1 VGIGA
6 GALVAG
12 PPTADLSPM
21 ESASGVAAG
30 GRIVAVLGPTNT
42 GKTHLAIERMLGHR
56 SGMIGFPLR
65 LLARENYDR
74 IVRLKGERNVA
85 LVTGEERIVPPGA
98 RWFVCTTE
106 AMPIAARQVD
116 FLAIDE
122 IQLIADR
129 ERGHVFTDRLLHAR
143 GVSETMLLGAAT
155 AKPVIRKLA
164 PFAEFVERPRLS
176 TLTHAGPRKI
186 TRLPRRSA
194 VVAFSANDV
203 YRIAELIRRQRG
215 GAAVVFGAL
224 SPRTRNAQVAMYQA
238 GEVDWLVAT
247 DAIGMGLNMDIGHVA
262 FAELSKF
269 DGRAS
274 RRLTASE
281 LGQIAGRAGRHMT
294 DGSFGTTAEAG
305 TLEPEL
311 AAAIEEHRFPAIAQA
326 FWRNAALDFGS
337 PAALLASLEVR
348 PPAPELVRARTAE
361 DHAALAALARD
372 DEVLAAARGRARVA
386 LLWEA
391 CQIPDFRKAF
401 DGGHARFVKRVFLG
415 LAQHGRLPSDWVV
428 GQVARLDTTEGDID
442 TLLQRIAETRTWTY
456 IAHKSD
462 WLADPL
468 EWQARTRAIEDKL
481 SDALHARLTQRFV
494 DRRAA
499 AVARRRAAGEEL
511 LAGVTRS
518 GEVVVEGES
527 VGALTGFDFVGA
539 RDDSQGTRAM
549 LAAANRVLRQDIG
562 ARVRRLVQGGDEAIT
577 LGADGALIWEEAPVA
592 RLAAGPEWLAPK
604 VEVLPSDL
612 LEGPHREAIRRR
624 LTAWLDGHLAAQ
636 LAPLYALRAAELTGP
651 ARGLAYELTGAMG
664 CVLRRRVAPLVAAL
678 APADRADLTRLGVAI
693 GEHAIFMPALRSHRS
708 VGVRVTL
715 WRIFSGADMAQP
727 VPPPALS
734 HARDEAVDAGTM
746 AALFCLPAGPR
757 FIRADRLER
766 LAREAYRR
774 GRGGPFAIDPA
785 WLPLTGA
792 PAEAMEDVLR
802 ALGLRLRVEGE
813 LRLLALPP
821 RERRRHQAEARREAT
836 IDAASP
842 FAGLARLIV
851 R

>member
-1 VGIGA
+1 
-6 GALVAG
+6 
-12 PPTADLSPM
+12 M
-21 ESASGVAAG
+21 ESVSRVAAG
-30 GRIVAVLGPTNT
+30 GRVVAVLGPTNT
-42 GKTHLAIERMLGHR
+42 GKTHLALERMLGHR

-74 IVRLKGERNVA
+74 IARLKGERNVA

-106 AMPIAARQVD
+106 AMPLAGREVD

-143 GVSETMLLGAAT
+143 GISETMVLGAAT
-155 AKPVIRKLA
+155 AKPVIRKLV

-176 TLTHAGPRKI
+176 TLTHTGPRKI

-262 FAELSKF
+262 FAELTKF
-269 DGRAS
+269 DGRHP
-274 RRLTASE
+274 RRLTAAE

-294 DGSFGTTAEAG
+294 DGTFGTTAEAG
-305 TLEPEL
+305 LLEPEIV
-311 AAAIEEHRFPAIAQA
+311 AAIEEHRFAPIAQA
-326 FWRNAALDFGS
+326 FWRNAALDLAS
-337 PAALLASLEVR
+337 PASLLTSLEER

-372 DEVLAAARGRARVA
+372 DEVLAVARGRARVA

-391 CQIPDFRKAF
+391 CQIPDFRKSF
-401 DGGHARFVKRVFLG
+401 DGGHARFVKRVFLA
-415 LAQHGRLPSDWVV
+415 LAHHGRLPSDWVA
-428 GQVARLDTTEGDID
+428 GHVARLDSTEGDID

-456 IAHKSD
+456 IAHKPD

-468 EWQARTRAIEDKL
+468 DWQARTRAIEDKL

-499 AVARRRAAGEEL
+499 AVARRRAAGGEL
-511 LAGVTRS
+511 LAGVTRA
-518 GEVVVEGES
+518 GDVVVEGES
-527 VGALTGFDFVGA
+527 VGSLTGFAFVGA
-539 RDDSQGTRAM
+539 GGEGEGTRAM
-549 LAAANRVLRQDIG
+549 LAAANRALRQDIG
-562 ARVRRLVQGGDEAIT
+562 ARVRRLVQ
-577 LGADGALIWEEAPVA
+577 ADDADIALSQAGQLVWEEAPIA
-592 RLAAGPEWLAPK
+592 RLTPGPEWLAPR

-624 LTAWLDGHLAAQ
+624 LTAWLDAHLAAL
-636 LAPLYALRAAELTGP
+636 LAPLFALRAAELTGP
-651 ARGLAYELTGAMG
+651 ARGLAYELAGGLGA
-664 CVLRRRVAPLVAAL
+664 VPRRRVAALAAAL
-678 APADRADLTRLGVAI
+678 APADRAALVQLGVAI
-693 GEHAIFMPALRSHRS
+693 GEHAVFLPALRAHRS
-708 VGVRVTL
+708 MGLRVVL
-715 WRIFSGADMAQP
+715 QRVFAGEDLSGP
-727 VPPPALS
+727 VPAPALS
-734 HARDEAVDAGTM
+734 YPRAPGDGTTAERM
-746 AALFCLPAGPR
+746 TALFCLPAGPR
-757 FIRADRLER
+757 FVRADRLER
-766 LAREAYRR
+766 LGREAYRR
-774 GRGGPFAIDPA
+774 GRGGAFAVDPA
-785 WLPLTGA
+785 WAALIGA
-792 PAEAMEDVLR
+792 PQDEMEDVLR
-802 ALGLRLRVEGE
+802 ALGLRLRVDGE

-821 RERRRHQAEARREAT
+821 RDRRRHQAELRREAT
-836 IDAASP
+836 IDSASP
-842 FAGLARLIV
+842 FAGLARLIG

>member
-1 VGIGA
+1 
-6 GALVAG
+6 
-12 PPTADLSPM
+12 M

-30 GRIVAVLGPTNT
+30 GRVVAVLGPTNT
-42 GKTHLAIERMLGHR
+42 GKTHLALERMLGHR

-85 LVTGEERIVPPGA
+85 LVTGEERIVPPQA

-106 AMPIAARQVD
+106 AMPLAGREVD

-143 GVSETMLLGAAT
+143 GISETMVLGAAT
-155 AKPVIRKLA
+155 AKPVIRKLV

-262 FAELSKF
+262 FAELTKF
-269 DGRAS
+269 DGRQP
-274 RRLTASE
+274 RRLTAAE

-294 DGSFGTTAEAG
+294 DGTFGTTAEAG
-305 TLEPEL
+305 LLEPEV
-311 AAAIEEHRFPAIAQA
+311 AAAIEEHRFPPVAQA
-326 FWRNAALDFGS
+326 FWRNSALDMAT
-337 PAALLASLEVR
+337 PASLLASLEER
-348 PPAPELVRARTAE
+348 PRAPELIRARHAE
-361 DHAALAALARD
+361 DHAALTALARD
-372 DEVLAAARGRARVA
+372 DEVLAIARGRARVA

-391 CQIPDFRKAF
+391 CQIPDFRKSF
-401 DGGHARFVKRVFLG
+401 DGGHARFVKRVFLA
-415 LAQHGRLPSDWVV
+415 LAQLGRLPSDWVV
-428 GQVARLDTTEGDID
+428 GQVARLDSTEGDID

-456 IAHKSD
+456 IAHKPD
-462 WLADPL
+462 WLADPP

-499 AVARRRAAGEEL
+499 AVARRRAAGGEL
-511 LAGVTRS
+511 LAGVTRA
-518 GEVVVEGES
+518 GDVVVEGES
-527 VGALTGFDFVGA
+527 IGSLAGFAFVGA
-539 RDDSQGTRAM
+539 GGEGEGTRAM
-549 LAAANRVLRQDIG
+549 LAAANRALRQDIG
-562 ARVRRLVQGGDEAIT
+562 VRVRRLVQAGD
-577 LGADGALIWEEAPVA
+577 ADIALSPAGDLVWEDAPIA
-592 RLAAGPEWLAPK
+592 RLAPGPEWLAPR
-604 VEVLPSDL
+604 VEILPSDL

-624 LTAWLDGHLAAQ
+624 LAAWLDAHLAAM
-636 LAPLYALRAAELTGP
+636 LAPLFTLRAAALTGP
-651 ARGLAYELTGAMG
+651 ASGLAYELLGALG
-664 CVLRRRVAPLVAAL
+664 AIARRRVAALVAAL
-678 APADRADLTRLGVAI
+678 TPADRAALTGLGVAI
-693 GEHAIFMPALRSHRS
+693 GEHAVFMPALKAHRS
-708 VGVRVTL
+708 MPLRVVL
-715 WRIFSGADMAQP
+715 RRIFAGADLTQP
-727 VPPPALS
+727 VPAPALS
-734 HARDEAVDAGTM
+734 YSRTGMDGPAADAM

-757 FIRADRLER
+757 FVRADRLEK
-766 LAREAYRR
+766 LGREAYRR
-774 GRGGPFAIDPA
+774 GRGGAFAVDPA
-785 WLPLTGA
+785 WASLIGA
-792 PAEAMEDVLR
+792 PVAEMEDVLR
-802 ALGLRLRVEGE
+802 ALGLRLRVDGE

-821 RERRRHQAEARREAT
+821 RARRQHHAELRRET
-836 IDAASP
+836 PVDAASP
-842 FAGLARLIV
+842 FAGLARLIG

>member
-1 VGIGA
+1 
-6 GALVAG
+6 
-12 PPTADLSPM
+12 M

-326 FWRNAALDFGS
+326 FWRNAALDLAS
-337 PAALLASLEVR
+337 PASLLASLEER

-372 DEVLAAARGRARVA
+372 DEVLAVARGRARVA

-391 CQIPDFRKAF
+391 CQIPDFRKSF
-401 DGGHARFVKRVFLG
+401 DGGHARFVKRVFLA
-415 LAQHGRLPSDWVV
+415 LAHHGRLPSDWVA
-428 GQVARLDTTEGDID
+428 GHVARLDSTEGDID

-468 EWQARTRAIEDKL
+468 DWQARTRAIEDKL

-499 AVARRRAAGEEL
+499 AVARRRAAGGEL
-511 LAGVTRS
+511 LAGVTRA
-518 GEVVVEGES
+518 GDVVVEGES
-527 VGALTGFDFVGA
+527 VGSLTGFAFVGA
-539 RDDSQGTRAM
+539 GGEGEGTRAM
-549 LAAANRVLRQDIG
+549 LAAANRALRQDIG
-562 ARVRRLVQGGDEAIT
+562 VRVRRLVQGTDDEIALAPTGD
-577 LGADGALIWEEAPVA
+577 LIWEEAPVA
-592 RLAAGPEWLAPK
+592 RLAPGPEWLAPR

-624 LTAWLDGHLAAQ
+624 LTAWVDAHLAAM
-636 LAPLYALRAAELTGP
+636 LAPLFALRAAELTGP
-651 ARGLAYELTGAMG
+651 ARGLAYELVGGLGA
-664 CVLRRRVAPLVAAL
+664 VPRRRVAALAAAL
-678 APADRADLTRLGVAI
+678 APADRAALAQLGVAI
-693 GEHAIFMPALRSHRS
+693 GEHAVFLPALRAHRS
-708 VGVRVTL
+708 MALRVVLQRVFAGVGL
-715 WRIFSGADMAQP
+715 SSP
-727 VPPPALS
+727 VPAPALS
-734 HARDEAVDAGTM
+734 YPRTPGDGTTAEHM

-757 FIRADRLER
+757 FVRADRLER
-766 LAREAYRR
+766 LGREAFRR
-774 GRGGPFAIDPA
+774 GRGGAFAVDPA
-785 WLPLTGA
+785 WAALIGA
-792 PAEAMEDVLR
+792 RQDEIEDVLR
-802 ALGLRLRVEGE
+802 ALGLRLRVDGE

-821 RERRRHQAEARREAT
+821 RDRRRHQAGLRREAT
-836 IDAASP
+836 IDSASP
-842 FAGLARLIV
+842 FADLARLIE

>member
-1 VGIGA
+1 MEVGR
-6 GALVAG
+6 
-12 PPTADLSPM
+12 
-21 ESASGVAAG
+21 GVAAG
-30 GRIVAVLGPTNT
+30 GRVVAVLGPTNT
-42 GKTHLAIERMLGHR
+42 GKTHLALERMLGHA

-106 AMPIAARQVD
+106 AMPLTGRTVD

-129 ERGHVFTDRLLHAR
+129 ERGHVFTDRLLRAR
-143 GVSETMLLGAAT
+143 GNSETMVLGAAT
-155 AKPVIRKLA
+155 ARPVIRRLV

-176 TLTHAGPRKI
+176 TLTHTGPRKI

-269 DGRAS
+269 DGHAL
-274 RRLTASE
+274 RRLTAAE

-305 TLEPEL
+305 SLEPEL
-311 AAAIEEHRFPAIAQA
+311 ASAIEEHRFPAISQA
-326 FWRNAALDFGS
+326 FWRNAALDFAA
-337 PAALLASLEVR
+337 PAALLASLEEK
-348 PPAPELVRARTAE
+348 PPAPELIRTRTAE
-361 DHAALAALARD
+361 DHAALSMLARD
-372 DEVLAAARGRARVA
+372 ADVLAAARGRARVA
-386 LLWEA
+386 LLWET

-401 DGGHARFVKRVFLG
+401 DGGHARFVKRVFLA
-415 LAQHGRLPSDWVV
+415 LSQHGRLPSDWVV
-428 GQVARLDTTEGDID
+428 GQVARLDAVEGDID
-442 TLLQRIAETRTWTY
+442 TLLQRIAEIRTWTY
-456 IAHKSD
+456 IAHKGD
-462 WLADPL
+462 WLAEPV

-499 AVARRRAAGEEL
+499 AVARRRAAGEEI
-511 LAGVTRS
+511 LAGVTRD

-527 VGALTGFDFVGA
+527 VGALSGFAFVGA
-539 RDDSQGTRAM
+539 PRSVEESGEGMRAVM
-549 LAAANRVLRQDIG
+549 AAANRVLRQDVG
-562 ARVRRLVQGGDEAIT
+562 ARVRRMVDGDDTA
-577 LGADGALIWEEAPVA
+577 LRLAPDGALLWDSAPVA
-592 RLAAGPEWLAPK
+592 RLAAGPDWLAPRI
-604 VEVLPSDL
+604 DL
-612 LEGPHREAIRRR
+612 LPTELLDGPQREAVRRR
-624 LTAWLDGHLAAQ
+624 LAAWLEAHCAAR
-636 LAPLYALRAAELTGP
+636 LEPLLALRGAALTGA
-651 ARGLAYELTGAMG
+651 ARGLAYELVAGLG
-664 CVLRRRVAPLVAAL
+664 CVPRTRVATLAETLGPMDRAAL
-678 APADRADLTRLGVAI
+678 AGLGVVL
-693 GEHAIFMPALRSHRS
+693 GTHAVFLPALRDQRTMGLRS
-708 VGVRVTL
+708 VLRAVFAGVATPQ
-715 WRIFSGADMAQP
+715 F
-727 VPPPALS
+727 PPALS
-734 HARDEAVDAGTM
+734 YPRSADSDGGAM

-757 FIRADRLER
+757 FVRADRLEKLGR
-766 LAREAYRR
+766 AAGQR
-774 GRGGPFAIDPA
+774 GRGGPFAPDPA
-785 WLPLTGA
+785 WAALIGA
-792 PAEAMEDVLR
+792 PIASLEGVLR
-802 ALGLRLRVEGE
+802 GLGFKLVVTGE

-821 RERRRHQAEARREAT
+821 RPRHGPPPST
-836 IDAASP
+836 LVDTTSP
-842 FAGLARLIV
+842 FAELARLV
-851 R
+851 GQ

>member
-1 VGIGA
+1 
-6 GALVAG
+6 
-12 PPTADLSPM
+12 M
-21 ESASGVAAG
+21 ESASRVAAG
-30 GRIVAVLGPTNT
+30 GRVVAVLGPTNT

-98 RWFVCTTE
+98 RWHVCTTE
-106 AMPIAARQVD
+106 AMPVGARDVE
-116 FLAIDE
+116 FLAVDE

-129 ERGHVFTDRLLHAR
+129 ERGHVFTDRLLRAR
-143 GVSETMLLGAAT
+143 GASETMFLGAAT
-155 AKPVIRKLA
+155 AKPVIRSLV

-176 TLTHAGPRKI
+176 TLTHVGPRKI

-269 DGRAS
+269 DGRAP

-294 DGSFGTTAEAG
+294 DGTFGTTAEAG
-305 TLEPEL
+305 VLEPEL
-311 AAAIEEHRFPAIAQA
+311 AAAIEEHRFPAISQA
-326 FWRNAALDFGS
+326 YWRNGALDLAS
-337 PAALLASLEVR
+337 PAALLASLEER
-348 PPAPELVRARTAE
+348 PPAPELLRARTAE

-372 DEVLAAARGRARVA
+372 EEVLAVARGRAMVA

-391 CQIPDFRKAF
+391 CQIPDFRKSF
-401 DGGHARFVKRVFLG
+401 DGGHARFVKRVFLA
-415 LAQHGRLPSDWVV
+415 LARHGRLPSDWVV
-428 GQVARLDTTEGDID
+428 AQVARLDTAEGDID
-442 TLLQRIAETRTWTY
+442 ALLQRIAETRTWTY
-456 IAHKSD
+456 IAHKGD

-468 EWQARTRAIEDKL
+468 EWQARTRAIEDRL

-499 AVARRRAAGEEL
+499 AVARRRAAGEEI
-511 LAGVTRS
+511 LAGVTRA

-527 VGALTGFDFVGA
+527 VGALRGFAFVGA
-539 RDDSQGTRAM
+539 RDAAQDGEGTRAM
-549 LAAANRVLRQDIG
+549 MAAANRVLRQDVG
-562 ARVRRLVQGGDEAIT
+562 ARVRRLVQGGDEAIE
-577 LGADGALIWEEAPVA
+577 LRDDGALAWEGAEVA
-592 RLAAGPEWLAPK
+592 RLAPGPEWLEPR
-604 VEVLPSDL
+604 VEVLASDL

-624 LTAWLDGHLAAQ
+624 LAAWTDAHLAQ
-636 LAPLYALRAAELTGP
+636 RLGPLFALRAAALPGP
-651 ARGLAYELTGAMG
+651 ARGLAYELVGAMG
-664 CVLRRRVAPLVAAL
+664 CVPRARVGALVAAL
-678 APADRADLTRLGVAI
+678 GPAERAALAALGVTLGDHAVFLPAMRNDRTMRLRATLRHVFAGGDAPAR
-693 GEHAIFMPALRSHRS
+693 ALR
-708 VGVRVTL
+708 
-715 WRIFSGADMAQP
+715 
-727 VPPPALS
+727 PPALS
-734 HARDEAVDAGTM
+734 HPREGGPDAATM

-757 FIRADRLER
+757 FVRADRLER
-766 LAREAYRR
+766 LGREAFRR
-774 GRGGPFAIDPA
+774 GRGGPFAIDPSWA
-785 WLPLTGA
+785 TLVGA
-792 PAEAMEDVLR
+792 PQADMEGILR

-813 LRLLALPP
+813 LRLLGLPP
-821 RERRRHQAEARREAT
+821 RERRRARAEVLREAA
-836 IDAASP
+836 IDEASP
-842 FAGLARLIV
+842 FAGLARLV
-851 R
+851 RG

>member
-1 VGIGA
+1 MV
-6 GALVAG
+6 
-12 PPTADLSPM
+12 
-21 ESASGVAAG
+21 SASGVAAG
-30 GRIVAVLGPTNT
+30 GRVVAVLGPTNT
-42 GKTHLAIERMLGHR
+42 GKTHLALERMLGHR

-74 IVRLKGERNVA
+74 IARLKGERNVA

-106 AMPIAARQVD
+106 AMPLAGREVD

-143 GVSETMLLGAAT
+143 GASETMVLGAAT
-155 AKPVIRKLA
+155 AKPVIRKLV

-176 TLTHAGPRKI
+176 TLTHTGPRKI

-262 FAELSKF
+262 FAEVTKF
-269 DGRAS
+269 DGRQP
-274 RRLTASE
+274 RRLTAAE

-294 DGSFGTTAEAG
+294 DGTFGTTAEAG
-305 TLEPEL
+305 LLEPEIVS
-311 AAAIEEHRFPAIAQA
+311 AIEEHRFPPIAQA
-326 FWRNAALDFGS
+326 FWRNAALDMAT
-337 PAALLASLEVR
+337 PAALLASLEER
-348 PPAPELVRARTAE
+348 PPAPELIRARAAE
-361 DHAALAALARD
+361 DHAALTALARD
-372 DEVLAAARGRARVA
+372 DEVLAIARGRARVA

-391 CQIPDFRKAF
+391 CQIPDFRKSF
-401 DGGHARFVKRVFLG
+401 DGGHARFVKRVFLA
-415 LAQHGRLPSDWVV
+415 LAQHGRLPSDWVA
-428 GQVARLDTTEGDID
+428 GHVARLDNTEGDID

-456 IAHKSD
+456 IAHKGD

-468 EWQARTRAIEDKL
+468 DWQARTRAIEDKL

-511 LAGVTRS
+511 LAGVTRA
-518 GEVVVEGES
+518 GDVVVEGES
-527 VGALTGFDFVGA
+527 VGSLTGFAFVGA
-539 RDDSQGTRAM
+539 GGEGEGTRAM
-549 LAAANRVLRQDIG
+549 LAAANRALRQDIG
-562 ARVRRLVQGGDEAIT
+562 ARVRRLVQAADTEIALSPAGD
-577 LGADGALIWEEAPVA
+577 LLWEDAPIA
-592 RLAAGPEWLAPK
+592 RLVPGPEWLAPR
-604 VEVLPSDL
+604 VDVLPSDL

-624 LTAWLDGHLAAQ
+624 LTAWLDAHLAAM
-636 LAPLYALRAAELTGP
+636 LAPLFALRAAELAGP
-651 ARGLAYELTGAMG
+651 ARGLAYELLGGLGAIA
-664 CVLRRRVAPLVAAL
+664 RRRVAALVAGL
-678 APADRADLTRLGVAI
+678 TQADRAVLAGLGVTL
-693 GEHAIFMPALRSHRS
+693 GEHAVFLPALKAHRS
-708 VGVRVTL
+708 MALRVVLRRVFVGEDL
-715 WRIFSGADMAQP
+715 AQP
-727 VPPPALS
+727 VPAPALS
-734 HARDEAVDAGTM
+734 YPRETGDGAAADRM

-757 FIRADRLER
+757 FVRADRLER

-774 GRGGPFAIDPA
+774 GRGGAFAIDPSWA
-785 WLPLTGA
+785 TLIGA
-792 PAEAMEDVLR
+792 PPAEMEDVLR
-802 ALGLRLRVEGE
+802 ALGMRLRVDGE

-821 RERRRHQAEARREAT
+821 RERRRHQAEMRREAA

-842 FAGLARLIV
+842 FAGLARLIG